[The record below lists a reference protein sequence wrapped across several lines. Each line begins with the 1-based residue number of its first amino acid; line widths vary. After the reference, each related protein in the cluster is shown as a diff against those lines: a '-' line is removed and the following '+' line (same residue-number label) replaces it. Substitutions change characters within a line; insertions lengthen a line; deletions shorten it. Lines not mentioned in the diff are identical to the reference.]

1 MSAVAIELGFARR
14 HTTSRQHHQQQ
25 QQEQPPLLR
34 SLDLLKVPYAV
45 FSDTGWHIV
54 SGAAVALLGDP
65 AKASDGWAWARIA
78 RALEAPAAKRR
89 LPDALW
95 VDQGC
100 RAEFSAGDLCG
111 GEGTI
116 VLLLP
121 CPNRAAEELS
131 GCGLTAREQEVARLV
146 AAGRS
151 TKEVG
156 GALGISYHTA
166 RHHTERVFAKLGVR
180 TRVEVALM
188 LSRGREI
195 G

>member
-1 MSAVAIELGFARR
+1 MSAVAIELEFARR
-14 HTTSRQHHQQQ
+14 HATFTR
-25 QQEQPPLLR
+25 EQPPLLR
-34 SLDLLKVPYAV
+34 SLDLLGVPYAV
-45 FSDTGWHIV
+45 FGDAGWHIV

-65 AKASDGWAWARIA
+65 ARVDEGWSWARIA
-78 RALEAPAAKRR
+78 RAFEAPRTRRR

-95 VDQGC
+95 LDAGC
-100 RAEFSAGDLCG
+100 RAEFCAGDLLG
-111 GEGTI
+111 VDGTI

-121 CPNRAAEELS
+121 CPTRPAEEASDLS
-131 GCGLTAREQEVARLV
+131 GYGLTAREQEVARLV

-151 TKEVG
+151 TKEVA

-188 LSRGREI
+188 LSRVARSAE
-195 G
+195 